1 MADVKESAMSTASD
15 CKWVRALDANGN
27 SIRISKEDLASVVGE
42 LLGTATSEK
51 DGLVDKRN
59 WSQTFTLTGKYQ
71 LKLYDSAGLPLYSSG
86 ALEIVVAGSSPI
98 FLAYVSFYFNGK
110 GDVPKIKII
119 TNDNN
124 SKVVSIANKG
134 GLKIYL
140 ISKNGSA
147 FPNLTANIRY
157 FTGLSN
163 TTNPVFTNDDLSD
176 AKECSEI

>member
-1 MADVKESAMSTASD
+1 MFRYD
-15 CKWVRALDANGN
+15 
-27 SIRISKEDLASVVGE
+27 VGE
-42 LLGTATSEK
+42 LIGTATSEK

-110 GDVPKIKII
+110 EDVPKIKII
-119 TNDNN
+119 TNDNH

-176 AKECSEI
+176 AKDCSEIWIYPPTRSNLYICCKEMYGGK